1 MDINSTR
8 TPPKGVL
15 QCFLGTATLMKMS
28 NMLHIEVPT
37 AILNKWKS
45 VRRRGGTVSRTLSQ
59 GLSQVFLV
67 MSPRVHP
74 QGTHT
79 ICFWTA
85 SDCCLSNRCN
95 VMVNVLYLQFAP
107 AVPQKRYFEQILA
120 EKRNWSLVSRFFLV
134 PFTRNKVLHCLTN
147 KMFWN
152 QTLIHLVWIDITK

>member
-1 MDINSTR
+1 MFEIIMDINSTR
-8 TPPKGVL
+8 TPSKGVL

-45 VRRRGGTVSRTLSQ
+45 VRRTGGTVSRTLSQ

-67 MSPRVHP
+67 MSPHVHP

-95 VMVNVLYLQFAP
+95 VMVNVLYLPFASSV
-107 AVPQKRYFEQILA
+107 AVYHRPLA
-120 EKRNWSLVSRFFLV
+120 SEEVFWANFSWEEKLESSFPFFS
-134 PFTRNKVLHCLTN
+134 C
-147 KMFWN
+147 
-152 QTLIHLVWIDITK
+152 TLYEK